1 MVMEA
6 TMVSYEHDILILM
19 QDPEECMENMG
30 WLLSDVEFMTDPV
43 GGQGFD
49 DHFHAR
55 KTYARLST
63 TNLARKMPK
72 GGPYWTD
79 DQLAL
84 YRQWMEEGFQP

>member
-1 MVMEA
+1 ML
-6 TMVSYEHDILILM
+6 SYRENIMPLM
-19 QDPEECMENMG
+19 FDEGECMENLG
-30 WLLSDVEFMTDPV
+30 WMLHDVDFMIDPA

-63 TNLARKMPK
+63 TNIAKKMPK

-79 DQLAL
+79 EQLTL
-84 YRQWMEEGFQP
+84 YRKWMEEGFNP